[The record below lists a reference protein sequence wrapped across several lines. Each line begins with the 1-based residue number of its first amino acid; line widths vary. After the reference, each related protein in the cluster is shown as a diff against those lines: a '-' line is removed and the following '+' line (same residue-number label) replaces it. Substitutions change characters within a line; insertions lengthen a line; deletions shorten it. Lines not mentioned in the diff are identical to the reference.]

1 MKKFVIPRLTN
12 VLTHNERGRAA
23 ELIVNRAAIKDDYEM
38 LDDAIVKR
46 YNDYIKLNKLDMSAA
61 FNFPKLQRRLN
72 ERRRPCEYRRQ
83 EAEDERRAIDRNTV
97 NGFCNWFM
105 WSRGAYKPP
114 VSNKKKK

>member
-61 FNFPKLQRRLN
+61 YNFPKLQRRLN